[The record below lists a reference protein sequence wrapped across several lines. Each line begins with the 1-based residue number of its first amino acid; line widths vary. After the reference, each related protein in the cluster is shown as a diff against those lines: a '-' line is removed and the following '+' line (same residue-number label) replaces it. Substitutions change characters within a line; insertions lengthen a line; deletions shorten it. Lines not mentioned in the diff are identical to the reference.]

1 MQQELRQTAELEL
14 DRNEKILWLAQPDAN
29 ILVKKVL
36 TAWIL
41 LLTSLF
47 LESIS
52 LIQHAPGDQSE
63 LLMARVMAMAL
74 FAFVGA
80 GIVMF
85 VPAMSQST
93 IFAITDKRV
102 LKLIVN
108 SFGHKL
114 LFCSQAETKSREA
127 TMKSVVHQKESTEKT
142 FWFNFGAYVFSFLMW
157 ATLFLPTMIANFDAY
172 IAAATLIII
181 GVLVTYAIMGKHK
194 AAPTHRHASGT
205 LYSIGEELMYVEAIP
220 LKDIDAIQ
228 SGRNKSGAAD
238 LFVFSKKR
246 GCLRLTA
253 ACDAAKAVQLLEKR
267 NQAGFGITPIENKET
282 KRVGSGTVSKLDALE
297 GID

>member
-36 TAWIL
+36 AAWIL
-41 LLTSLF
+41 LLTALF

-52 LIQHAPGDQSE
+52 LIQHAQGDQSE
-63 LLMARVMAMAL
+63 LLMTRVVAMAL
-74 FAFVGA
+74 FAIVGA

-85 VPAMSQST
+85 VPSMSQST

-102 LKLIVN
+102 LKMIVN
-108 SFGHKL
+108 NFGHKI
-114 LFCSQAETKSREA
+114 LFRSQSSIRTQEA
-127 TMKSVVHQKESTEKT
+127 TMKSVVHQKDSTEET

-172 IAAATLIII
+172 IAGATLIII
-181 GVLVTYAIMGKHK
+181 SVLSAYAILGKHK
-194 AAPTHRHASGT
+194 ASPTHRHAAGT
-205 LYSIGEELMYVEAIP
+205 LYSIGQELMYVEAMP
-220 LKDIDAIQ
+220 LKDISLVQ
-228 SGRNKSGAAD
+228 SSRNNSGTAD
-238 LFVFSKKR
+238 LFIFSEKR

-253 ACDAAKAVQLLEKR
+253 ACDAAKALQFLEKR
-267 NQAGFGITPIENKET
+267 NHPDFGITAIENKET
-282 KRVGSGTVSKLDALE
+282 KRVGTSTVSKLDAIE
-297 GID
+297 GMD

>member
-36 TAWIL
+36 AAWIL
-41 LLTSLF
+41 LLTALF

-52 LIQHAPGDQSE
+52 LIQHAQGDQSE
-63 LLMARVMAMAL
+63 LLMTRVVAMAL

-80 GIVMF
+80 GMVMF
-85 VPAMSQST
+85 VPTMSQST

-108 SFGHKL
+108 SFGHKI
-114 LFCSQAETKSREA
+114 LFRSQSSSNAREA
-127 TMKSVVHQKESTEKT
+127 TMKSVVHQKDSTEKT
-142 FWFNFGAYVFSFLMW
+142 FWFNFGAYMFSFLMW
-157 ATLFLPTMIANFDAY
+157 ATLFLPTMITNFDAY
-172 IAAATLIII
+172 IAAATLIIV
-181 GVLVTYAIMGKHK
+181 GVLTAYAIMGKHK

-205 LYSIGEELMYVEAIP
+205 LYSIGQELMYVEAIP
-220 LKDIDAIQ
+220 LKEISSIQ
-228 SGRNKSGAAD
+228 SGSNRSGAAD
-238 LFVFSKKR
+238 LFIFSEKR
-246 GCLRLTA
+246 GCLRLAA
-253 ACDAAKAVQLLEKR
+253 ACDAATAVNLLEKR
-267 NQAGFGITPIENKET
+267 NQADFGNAASGSKET
-282 KRVGSGTVSKLDALE
+282 KRVGTATVSKLDAIE